1 MTGSTLDVEEH
12 PRRLVEQKGDYT
24 FEVWIEIGGN
34 PSKIYDQVI
43 TDAGDSE
50 AWVASTEGM
59 VSLLSVSAEYTY
71 YGCC

>member
-12 PRRLVEQKGDYT
+12 PRRLVGQKGDYT